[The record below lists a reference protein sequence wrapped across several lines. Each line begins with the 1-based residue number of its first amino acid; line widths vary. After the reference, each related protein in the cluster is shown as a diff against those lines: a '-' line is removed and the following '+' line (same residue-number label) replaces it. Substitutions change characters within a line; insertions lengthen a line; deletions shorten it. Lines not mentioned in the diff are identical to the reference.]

1 MRCDY
6 VFLSSRSRLTTVLA
20 ARVADVPFSDHLPLV
35 IELGEPPPSTPK
47 TSAAL
52 RDAARRQAWRA
63 RLYAVG
69 FSLLLLLL
77 SPLVIPFLLVK
88 RCKRRGLD

>member
-1 MRCDY
+1 MR
-6 VFLSSRSRLTTVLA
+6 V
-20 ARVADVPFSDHLPLV
+20 PLV

-52 RDAARRQAWRA
+52 HDAARRQAWRA

-69 FSLLLLLL
+69 WSLLLLLL